1 MSSRVQRSVTETSSI
16 GASVPDIPGNTSLW
30 RDARRLAARFN
41 RYDITAVALV
51 TTVVAVALW
60 TFKDYAVSNDEGVLV
75 ELENLHEC
83 SGSEIRMDARMENP
97 LRRGGQFAL

>member
-1 MSSRVQRSVTETSSI
+1 MDMSGDEKYVHRKKCGSELCLHCLQCFR
-16 GASVPDIPGNTSLW
+16 
-30 RDARRLAARFN
+30 
-41 RYDITAVALV
+41 
-51 TTVVAVALW
+51 TV
-60 TFKDYAVSNDEGVLV
+60 AVSNDEGVLV